1 MNITHENYGHVTVLS
16 LKGEFTAD
24 DVDNFKRTVTELMDQ
39 DGRDFVVDL
48 EKVPFIDSA
57 ALESLL
63 DLRDKSSDA
72 LGMVKLAATDENVAK
87 ILEMTRLD
95 QQFERF
101 GDMIEAVK
109 SFR

>member
-24 DVDNFKRTVTELMDQ
+24 DVDGFQKNVAELMDH
-39 DGRDFVVDL
+39 DARDFVVDM

-72 LGMVKLAATDENVAK
+72 LGMVKLAATDESVAK

-101 GDMIEAVK
+101 PDMIEAVK

>member
-1 MNITHENYGHVTVLS
+1 MTISHENYGHVTVLS

-24 DVDNFKRTVTELMDQ
+24 DAENFQRVVKDRLANDVH
-39 DGRDFVVDL
+39 DFVIDL
-48 EKVPFIDSA
+48 EKVPFVDSA
-57 ALESLL
+57 ALEAML
-63 DLRDKSSDA
+63 DLRDQSQEKVGA
-72 LGMVKLAATDENVAK
+72 VKLAAADENVTK

-101 GDMIEAVK
+101 GDLIEAVK

>member
-24 DVDNFKRTVTELMDQ
+24 DVENFNRVVNDRVED
-39 DGRDFVVDL
+39 DVRDFVLDL
-48 EKVPFIDSA
+48 EKTPFIDSA
-57 ALESLL
+57 ALEAVL
-63 DLRDKSSDA
+63 DLRDKVQDK
-72 LGMVKLAATDENVAK
+72 LGIIKLSTIDENIAK
-87 ILEMTRLD
+87 ILEITRLD

-101 GDMIEAVK
+101 GDLIEAVK

>member
-24 DVDNFKRTVTELMDQ
+24 DVENFQRVALDRLAN
-39 DGRDFVVDL
+39 DVRDFVLDL
-48 EKVPFIDSA
+48 EKVPFVDSA
-57 ALESLL
+57 ALEAAL
-63 DLRDKSSDA
+63 DLRDQAADKMGA
-72 LGMVKLAATDENVAK
+72 VKLAGADENVAK
-87 ILEMTRLD
+87 ILEITRLD

-101 GDMIEAVK
+101 GDLIEAVK